1 MINDLNLDFNFL
13 GISEFRI
20 LEFQSFNINIS
31 LKNYLIEQTPSEST
45 AGEILLYINRK
56 HSYKTC
62 PDLMINKSKKL
73 ESTFI
78 EVILPYKSNLIIEC
92 IYRHPCMDICTFN
105 DHYLN
110 PLLKKLSKLPTYLLT
125 ITIMCSKTN

>member
-20 LEFQSFNINIS
+20 LESQSFNINIS

-78 EVILPYKSNLIIEC
+78 EV
-92 IYRHPCMDICTFN
+92 HFQ
-105 DHYLN
+105 
-110 PLLKKLSKLPTYLLT
+110 
-125 ITIMCSKTN
+125 

>member
-20 LEFQSFNINIS
+20 LESQSFNINIS

-73 ESTFI
+73 EYTFI